1 MQRMSANS
9 WNLARESGRG
19 MRARGPAHTHAL
31 KVMPLWQARSWAAI
45 PADLDPNHEGIA
57 CHHRLTDWSGRTWR
71 EQNWHISI

>member
-19 MRARGPAHTHAL
+19 MRARGPARQAHTHVL
-31 KVMPLWQARSWAAI
+31 KVMPLWQARSCGAI

-57 CHHRLTDWSGRTWR
+57 CHHRPTDWSGRR
-71 EQNWHISI
+71 EQN